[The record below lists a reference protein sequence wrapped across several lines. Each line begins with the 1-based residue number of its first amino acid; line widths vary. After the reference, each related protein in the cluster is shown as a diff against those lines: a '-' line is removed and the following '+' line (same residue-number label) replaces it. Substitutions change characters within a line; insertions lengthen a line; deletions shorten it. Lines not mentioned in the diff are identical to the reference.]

1 MTICL
6 ATTHY
11 APQPGGIAHYYTCLS
26 KLLSEAGHTVILL
39 TIADNEQE
47 TEDQIT
53 WDGDS
58 IRVSLA
64 NDYRRY
70 KTLYSGYFRPGSY
83 GADAWLATG
92 MAMRDWLIRHA
103 GEYKIDL
110 IEVMDFGGAGIFL
123 KQSGLPPLIIDAHSS
138 ALQISQQA
146 PMVQDDHLSVI
157 KQLETLAFRYADAI
171 IAHSPMN
178 LQALQSMGFQQTVFS
193 RAPWLL
199 PGKSI
204 PERTNTQRKKY
215 LVISSLQPIKGAE
228 LMIQA
233 AAAAAKKDPEICIYW
248 AGDDSFSAPGG
259 KLASTY
265 LSKKYPGTWST
276 HFRWLGQKNKTE
288 LNELMNESAAVIIP
302 SLWDTFNYV
311 VPETVMAAVPLILS
325 DKTGAGYLV
334 KDHPMVI
341 SFSAGNA
348 IELAEIIVRQHFSQP
363 AGNFI
368 DLHQKLEDYFSADH
382 IVEERMKIYEQVIR
396 KKQSPDM
403 KPIKEQ
409 LRFLDAY
416 IRPAR
421 KNYYQLRKV
430 IKRIIRPFSIY

>member
-6 ATTHY
+6 ATTHF
-11 APQPGGIAHYYTCLS
+11 APHPGGIAHYYTCLS
-26 KLLSEAGHTVILL
+26 RLLSEAGHTVIVL
-39 TIADNEQE
+39 TISDNAKE
-47 TEDQIT
+47 TQ
-53 WDGDS
+53 DS
-58 IRVSLA
+58 ISRNGKCIKVSLVT
-64 NDYRRY
+64 DYRRY
-70 KTLYSGYFRPGSY
+70 KKYYSRYFRPGSY

-138 ALQISQQA
+138 ALQISEQA

-178 LQALQSMGFQQTVFS
+178 LHALRSMGLPQTVFS

-204 PERTNTQRKKY
+204 PERKNTQRKKY

-233 AAAAAKKDPEICIYW
+233 AAAAAKKEPEICIYW
-248 AGDDSFSAPGG
+248 AGEDSYSAPGG
-259 KLASTY
+259 KLTSVY

-311 VPETVMAAVPLILS
+311 VPETVMASVPLILS

-334 KDHPMVI
+334 QDHPLVI

-348 IELAEIIVRQHFSQP
+348 NELAEILVRENLQDSSSDFDKLQ
-363 AGNFI
+363 
-368 DLHQKLEDYFSADH
+368 QKLETYFNAEQILQDRIKVYDH
-382 IVEERMKIYEQVIR
+382 VII
-396 KKQSPDM
+396 KKQTPDM
-403 KPIKEQ
+403 SPINKE
-409 LRFLDAY
+409 LKFIERY
-416 IRPAR
+416 TNPAR
-421 KNYYQLRKV
+421 KFYYQLRKK
-430 IKRIIRPFSIY
+430 IKRLIQPFSIY